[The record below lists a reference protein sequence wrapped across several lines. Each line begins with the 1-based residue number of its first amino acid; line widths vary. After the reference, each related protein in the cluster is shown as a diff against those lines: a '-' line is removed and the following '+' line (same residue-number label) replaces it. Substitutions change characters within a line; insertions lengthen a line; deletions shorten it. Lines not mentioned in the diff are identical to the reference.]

1 MADHLNGKVAR
12 LLALKNANLAL
23 IKVLIDTLWFKLL
36 LISLCPAG
44 RTIMSQ
50 AKPILTNVAITFI
63 THNDDKNNDTVLHIF
78 VKNRRSDT
86 SLNVGQ
92 CDYITDH
99 LAYQETQRPNFAGI
113 NPYLA
118 VGEDLQH
125 GVEFSNNSSIT
136 FDIPLRPQPV
146 PMEEIVL
153 PVVNIHILPANN
165 DTWKFSFVIDFIFD
179 YAPSFNWSSDFN
191 GLTGIIL
198 DQDHLDYCCICTE
211 NPNLP
216 GPPIYHPVTEAVLTQ
231 VKMVF
236 STHGDNKNDD
246 TVLNIHIVNR
256 LGPSSSQDI
265 AIGNDVV
272 HGQEFKDPS
281 LNTVTF
287 GEGGLPLASNSIG
300 LSAIVLPQVFINIV
314 GNDTWKF
321 DYRVYY
327 TFSNGQTFITETDG
341 VVLDQDFH
349 KHAGFYQGGSFPTV
363 TPPGRPQLYPVP
375 GGSGTQQIS
384 LAYLQKKLDDFINNR
399 QGTGSQLPP
408 IRIVRLH
415 NTGSFGVLPES
426 YYDVQ
431 AIEADPAAP
440 GTLSPP
446 GSNEPVR
453 WDSSPTSLGQQRH
466 TFGDFYFNNINS
478 NKLTANVDGTS
489 PTPITVEVDFDCSG
503 TNQIVGGSSDSFSG
517 MTLKSFSV
525 IVKLTLTWDQTK
537 HRVDLMS
544 WIAEMNNWK
553 VTTTPENLVVVA
565 GQFLGKPISQ
575 IFDSVGAFQAFQS
588 DLIGEVIDVRI
599 VSTSA
604 LDPGGII
611 QQDARAQIYQTLAQ
625 PPPNAFDPT
634 TLRDHLNS
642 TANSWLVG
650 GVLDSD
656 TDAEGNPYTNGGC
669 FVTGVGISGDTLTIN
684 YRGPQ
689 QTFSPPVPSNWP
701 PPNFTPGTLANI
713 DHIVVLTMENRS
725 FDHILGYLSLPQA
738 KGGMG
743 RTDIDGLKGGE
754 FNVANGITCPSFPF
768 VATDTIITPDPPHGH
783 EPVFRAINGGKM
795 DGFAQNCAD
804 GNGPAVATRI
814 MGYHTGVNVPVYDAM
829 ARDFGICHR
838 WFAPHPGPTFCNR
851 FYETTGRLNI
861 DADGFW
867 EFDNSSPLRAVFTPT
882 IFDYLTQQKVS
893 WKYFESYYCFLRFFE
908 AHTFDTANIVSF
920 DDPEFGFANLARTG
934 GLPSVSFIDPH
945 FIELPPDGNCD
956 GPPADIQKGQD
967 LVQQV
972 VNAMVSSPLWPKTL
986 LIVVYDEHGGFY
998 DHVPPPAATPNSPES
1013 LATYGVRV
1021 PAFFVTPWI
1030 KPGSVFG
1037 HDGIVPLHFDHTS
1050 ILKTIARRFMNA
1062 NPPYLSARYATAE
1075 DLSSVLGNE
1084 MQTSQFLPFIPYNFV
1099 YSQSQ
1104 KRLDVQWAS
1113 TSPGTP
1119 LWQYDPNTTSAQ
1131 QFSFEDAGGGFF
1143 YIRTHTGDL
1152 YLTAGAN
1159 GVTQQ
1164 LKYPT
1169 GSGAIA
1175 GQNPDTQRW
1184 SLTTTSVVVT
1194 QQNLLTIHNAAFP
1207 GMVLQPAGNSAN
1219 SEALVVLAAPQQ
1231 THGIGATPNAWQV
1244 TSPLLPSS
1252 GQVLANA

>member
-1 MADHLNGKVAR
+1 MP
-12 LLALKNANLAL
+12 AL
-23 IKVLIDTLWFKLL
+23 T
-36 LISLCPAG
+36 
-44 RTIMSQ
+44 R
-50 AKPILTNVAITFI
+50 VAITFT

-125 GVEFSNNSSIT
+125 GVEFSNNSGHT
-136 FDIPLRPQPV
+136 FDIPLRPQRV

-153 PVVNIHILPANN
+153 PVVNIHILPANS
-165 DTWKFSFVIDFIFD
+165 DTWKFSFTVNFFFD
-179 YAPSFNWSSDFN
+179 NAPAFAWSSDFN

-198 DQDHLDYCCICTE
+198 DQDHRDYCCICTE

-216 GPPIYHPVTEAVLTQ
+216 GPPIYHPVTDAVLTQ

-236 STHGDNKNDD
+236 STHGDNKNND
-246 TVLNIHIVNR
+246 TVLNIHVVNR
-256 LGPSSSQDI
+256 LGPSSSQEI
-265 AIGNDVV
+265 AIGNDVL

-281 LNTVTF
+281 LNTVIF
-287 GEGGLPLASNSIG
+287 GAGGLPLASNSIR

-314 GNDTWKF
+314 PNDDDTWKF
-321 DYRVYY
+321 DYRVHY

-341 VVLDQDFH
+341 VILDQDFH
-349 KHAGFYQGGSFPTV
+349 KHASFYQGGSFPTV
-363 TPPGRPQLYPVP
+363 TPPGRPRLYPVP

-384 LAYLQKKLDDFINNR
+384 LAYLQKKLADFINNR

-408 IRIVRLH
+408 IRKVRLH

-478 NKLTANVDGTS
+478 NKLTANVDGAS

-503 TNQIVGGSSDSFSG
+503 TNQIVGGSSDSFAG

-525 IVKLTLTWDQTK
+525 IVKLTLTWDQTS

-553 VTTTPENLVVVA
+553 VTASAQDLIQVT
-565 GQFLGKPISQ
+565 GQFLGKSFSQ
-575 IFDSVGAFQAFQS
+575 SFDSEAAFQTFQS
-588 DLIGEVIDVRI
+588 DLIGDVIDVRI
-599 VSTSA
+599 VSSSA
-604 LDPGGII
+604 FDPGGTF
-611 QQDARAQIYQTLAQ
+611 QKDARSQIYQTLAK
-625 PPPNAFDPT
+625 PASAFDPA

-650 GVLDSD
+650 GVLASD
-656 TDAEGNPYTNGGC
+656 TDAEGNPYSNGC
-669 FVTGVGISGDTLTIN
+669 MVTGVGISGDALTIS

-738 KGGMG
+738 KAGMG
-743 RTDIDGLKGGE
+743 RTNIDGLKGGE
-754 FNVANGITCPSFPF
+754 FNVANGVICPSFPF
-768 VATDTIITPDPPHGH
+768 AATDTIITPDLPHGH

-795 DGFAQNCAD
+795 DGFAQSYAD
-804 GNGPAVATRI
+804 QSGPAVAPRI

-838 WFAPHPGPTFCNR
+838 WFASHPGPTFCNR
-851 FYETTGRLNI
+851 FHEMTGRLNI

-867 EFDNSSPLRAVFTPT
+867 EFDNSSPLRPVFTPT
-882 IFDYLTQQKVS
+882 IFDYLTKQKVS
-893 WKYFESYYCFLRFFE
+893 WKYFENFYCFLRFFE
-908 AHTFDTANIVSF
+908 AHTFDTSNIVSF

-972 VNAMVSSPLWPKTL
+972 VQAVVSSPLWPKTL
-986 LIVVYDEHGGFY
+986 LIVTYDEHGGLY
-998 DHVPPPAATPNSPES
+998 DHVPPPAATPNSPEL
-1013 LATYGVRV
+1013 LASYGVRV

-1037 HDGIVPLHFDHTS
+1037 HDGIVVGGNGGVLTEARTAASTAEPPATAGPSSSATNTVGPIVNQFFPLHFDHTS
-1050 ILKTIARRFMNA
+1050 TLKTIARRFMSA
-1062 NPPYLSARYATAE
+1062 NPPYLSARYAAAE

-1084 MQTSQFLPFIPYNFV
+1084 MQTSRFLPFIPYNFV

-1104 KRLDVQWAS
+1104 KRLDVQSAS
-1113 TSPGTP
+1113 TSPGAP
-1119 LWQYDPNTTSAQ
+1119 LWQYDPNTTVAQ

-1143 YIRTHTGDL
+1143 YIRTHTGNL

-1159 GVTQQ
+1159 GVAQQ

-1175 GQNPDTQRW
+1175 GQNPDAQRW

-1231 THGIGATPNAWQV
+1231 THGIAATPNPWQV

-1252 GQVLANA
+1252 GLVLANA